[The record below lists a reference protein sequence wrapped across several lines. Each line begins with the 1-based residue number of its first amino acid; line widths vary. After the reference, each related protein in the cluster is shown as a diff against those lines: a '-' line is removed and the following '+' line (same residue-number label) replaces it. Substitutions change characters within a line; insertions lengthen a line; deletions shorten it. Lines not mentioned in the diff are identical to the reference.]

1 METGRDGDVNRWRG
15 FLLGLVGGAVGTA
28 AMGGYWGAATALTG
42 SDPRAE
48 TRDGGPHPLDEISLV
63 GTHHTPEESTTAAMG
78 RIAYTR
84 VAGAP
89 PESEETKG
97 LLSYLV
103 HYGYGSLQGGLFG
116 ALTSGSGAGIVPG
129 GLLYGSGLWI
139 VGDEATG
146 SLLGL
151 ADGPGKYPLA
161 QHLHRL
167 GAHLTF
173 GVATAAVTAL
183 LRRVL

>member
-1 METGRDGDVNRWRG
+1 MDKGRDVNRWRG
-15 FLLGLVGGAVGTA
+15 FLLGLIGGAVGTA
-28 AMGGYWGAATALTG
+28 AMGGYWGAAAALTG

-48 TRDGGPHPLDEISLV
+48 TREGGPHPLDEISLV
-63 GTHHTPEESTTAAMG
+63 GTHHTPDESSTAAMG

-84 VAGAP
+84 VAGKP
-89 PESEETKG
+89 PESGETKG

-116 ALTSGSGAGIVPG
+116 AATEGSGAAAVPG
-129 GLLYGSGLWI
+129 GALYGTGMWAL
-139 VGDEATG
+139 GDEAAI

-151 ADGPGKYPLA
+151 ADGPAKYPLA
-161 QHLHRL
+161 QHLHRW
-167 GAHLTF
+167 GAHLTY
-173 GVATAAVTAL
+173 GVVTAAVTAL